1 MKRIVAMF
9 LTVVCIITAFS
20 IPTTTVSAA
29 TKNKFKFSDKGVLYV
44 GNKYFFGTENGIYTS
59 KTLTGTKKK
68 IASKSSNDIWSG
80 AYTPQMISD
89 GKTVYFAVTKKSNK
103 QYIDNKYVI
112 YSVKSSGKSLKKIKT
127 IDKGEYFKFITCYKG
142 YIYFCAG
149 YQHYA
154 SNLYKMKTS
163 GKNLKKIKTGS
174 SVGFYFNGSIYCN
187 RAHSDVSKSTLY
199 KVNPK
204 TNKYKKYK
212 DDAPF
217 GVSQYPYFTTQKIN
231 RSGTVV
237 KHYNIYTSTNGKSF
251 KKSKKLPS
259 SAYVY
264 FASGKTKYAIIE
276 VKNKPYK
283 FNLKTGKKKKITGIY
298 DLQYNLYGKVKADLR
313 NDKVYFITKTDYSIT
328 VQKLS
333 GTKAKTCKIDG
344 MSSISSYDI
353 SNYNVVNGYLV
364 VTENGKIKTYK
375 LK

>member
-1 MKRIVAMF
+1 MF
-9 LTVVCIITAFS
+9 LTAVCIITAFS

-29 TKNKFKFSDKGVLYV
+29 SKNKFKFSDKGVLYV
-44 GNKYFFGTENGIYTS
+44 GNKYFFSTEKGIYTS
-59 KTLTGTKKK
+59 KTLTGTKKI
-68 IASKSSNDIWSG
+68 IASKKSTDIWSG

-89 GKTVYFAVTKKSNK
+89 GKTVFFAITKKSTK
-103 QYIDNKYVI
+103 QYIENKYVI
-112 YSVKSSGKSLKKIKT
+112 YSVKSSGQNLKKLKT

-154 SNLYKMKTS
+154 SDLYKMKTS

-174 SVGFYFNGSIYCN
+174 SDGFFFNGSIYCN

-217 GVSQYPYFTTQKIN
+217 GVGQYPYFTTQKIN
-231 RSGTVV
+231 KYGTVV
-237 KHYNIYTSTNGKSF
+237 KQYNIFTSTNGKSF
-251 KKSKKLPS
+251 KKSKKLPT

-276 VKNKPYK
+276 VNKKPYK
-283 FNLKTGKKKKITGIY
+283 FYLNTGKQERITGIY
-298 DLQYNLYGKVKADLR
+298 DLQYNLYSKVNADLR

-333 GTKAKTCKIDG
+333 GTKAKTCKIDD
-344 MSSISSYDI
+344 MSSISSYDV

-364 VTENGKIKTYK
+364 VTENGKIKTYQ